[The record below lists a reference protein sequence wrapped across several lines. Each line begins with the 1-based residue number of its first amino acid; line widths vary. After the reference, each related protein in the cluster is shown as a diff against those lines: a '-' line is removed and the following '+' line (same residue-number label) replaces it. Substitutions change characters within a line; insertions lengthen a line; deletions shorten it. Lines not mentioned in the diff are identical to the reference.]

1 MYDIQVIITFTPCLQ
16 AMAIFYT
23 TDNLPVFQSPVITIG
38 TFDGVHQ
45 GHYAI
50 LEKVRQHAKRIGGES
65 ILLTFEPHPR
75 KLIFPGQPIRILTP
89 LDKKIELVS
98 NAGIRH
104 VVVVPFTKDFACLS
118 AREYVTDFLVSLF
131 HPAAIVIGY
140 DHHFGNDRKG
150 NIDLL
155 KELQGDYGFEV
166 VEIPAQLIE
175 DATVSSTKI
184 RNAITAGHVGEAS
197 SMLGRHYTLAGRVV
211 KGAQIGRT
219 IGYPTANIV
228 PHDAEQIVPC
238 NGVYAVNVVHEGKTY
253 PAMLNI
259 GYRPTVSQDVVLH
272 IEAHLFD
279 FSGNLYDADVEIAFV
294 QRLRDEQ
301 KFGSL
306 EELKAQLRKD
316 DDAARRILTY

>member
-1 MYDIQVIITFTPCLQ
+1 
-16 AMAIFYT
+16 MAIFYT

-38 TFDGVHQ
+38 TFDGVHL

-50 LEKVRQHAKRIGGES
+50 LEKVRQHANHIGGES

-75 KLIFPGQPIRILTP
+75 KLIFPDQPIKILTP
-89 LDKKIELVS
+89 LDKKIELVG

-197 SMLGRHYTLAGRVV
+197 SMLGRYYTLAGRVV

-238 NGVYAVNVVHEGKTY
+238 NGVYAVNVLHEGSAY

-259 GYRPTVSQDVVLH
+259 GYRPTVSSEKVLH

-279 FSGNLYDADVEIAFV
+279 FSGNLYDADIEISFV

-306 EELKAQLRKD
+306 DELKAQLGKD
-316 DDAARRILTY
+316 EDAARSILTV